1 MRSARS
7 VVLAVAAVVSGSLI
21 LAVVIAVGASVVVA
35 VGITLTVSV
44 TLALPV
50 TLAVAAAVAA
60 CFVAAA
66 AAAVTLAVALWL
78 SSCAIHPKQYRDRRG
93 AMACCSRLVVE
104 TTTTLLWCV
113 FVALDMLM
121 GLFYYPWRWLRQCR
135 YQQDRAE
142 VSEDVEVPSQPVN
155 RKTVVIVGGSF
166 GGLTALKHLA
176 DDPGFRV
183 VLIDQREY
191 FEYTPGVLRLFCD
204 PSLFSTMARPTPPG
218 THKFLLGT
226 VTNVADDHVVVAC
239 RDGRTQQVDFDYLV
253 LAVGADYSK
262 PVTPSAQEHTLAA
275 RAATWQKEAA
285 KVQAAGSILVLGGGA
300 VGAELAAEIICHFPQ
315 KRVTI
320 VDAYQNLLPLFP
332 RKTGIYAEQWFRDH
346 GVELVLGE
354 MLEKWDE
361 SSCTTKSGRVLQ
373 ADLVYVCFGM
383 RCNSQ
388 CAAGGSLAG
397 SLGPRRDVLVNEFL
411 QVEGQQC
418 VFAVGDV
425 MSHPAGEI
433 KQAYYAE
440 MNGAVAAEN
449 ILHHARGSPLL
460 RYPEAMAGAQISP
473 LVYVVSL
480 GRYDGSLGF
489 NKLVVNGVLAAILKW
504 IVEWTKVRQMEGSPI
519 GMAVW
524 KLGDEVTFALSRN
537 VFPPLAK
544 GQD

>member
-7 VVLAVAAVVSGSLI
+7 IVFAVVSASLI
-21 LAVVIAVGASVVVA
+21 AAVVIAVATSVFVA
-35 VGITLTVSV
+35 VGVALTVSV
-44 TLALPV
+44 TVALPV
-50 TLAVAAAVAA
+50 TLALAAVAA
-60 CFVAAA
+60 ACFAVAAA
-66 AAAVTLAVALWL
+66 AGVSLVAGLWL
-78 SSCAIHPKQYRDRRG
+78 YSCATHQKQHPDQRG
-93 AMACCSRLVVE
+93 TMALCSRLAVE
-104 TTTTLLWCV
+104 STTTLLWCV
-113 FVALDMLM
+113 FVVLDMVL
-121 GLFYYPWRWLRQCR
+121 GLFYYPWRWLRQRR
-135 YQQDRAE
+135 YSQNGADA
-142 VSEDVEVPSQPVN
+142 SEDVEVPSQPVN

-166 GGLTALKHLA
+166 GGLTAVKHLEA
-176 DDPGFRV
+176 DPSFRV

-226 VTNVADDHVVVAC
+226 VTNVADDHVVVSS
-239 RDGRTQQVDFDYLV
+239 RDGRTQQVDFDYLI
-253 LAVGADYSK
+253 LATGADYSK
-262 PVTPSAQEHTLAA
+262 PVTPSSQEHTLAA
-275 RAATWQKEAA
+275 RAATWQMEAA
-285 KVQAAGSILVLGGGA
+285 RVQAAGSVLVLGGGA

-320 VDAYQNLLPLFP
+320 VDAYQHLLPLFP

-388 CAAGGSLAG
+388 CVSGGKLAS

-411 QVEGQQC
+411 QVEGQQQ
-418 VFAVGDV
+418 VFAIGDV

-449 ILHHARGSPLL
+449 IIHHARGLPLL

-480 GRYDGSLGF
+480 GRHDGSLGF
-489 NKLVVNGVLAAILKW
+489 NKLVVNGILAAILKW

-524 KLGDEVTFALSRN
+524 KLGDEVTFALSRW
-537 VFPPLAK
+537 VFPPPAK
-544 GQD
+544 GQE

>member
-1 MRSARS
+1 MHF
-7 VVLAVAAVVSGSLI
+7 
-21 LAVVIAVGASVVVA
+21 
-35 VGITLTVSV
+35 
-44 TLALPV
+44 ALV
-50 TLAVAAAVAA
+50 VAAAVVVTCAVAA
-60 CFVAAA
+60 GIAVAVTVAAA
-66 AAAVTLAVALWL
+66 LGIVLTVTAPVLVPVAVALTVVFVVAV
-78 SSCAIHPKQYRDRRG
+78 CAAVG
-93 AMACCSRLVVE
+93 AGLFLVLALRFCGSASYKAHSGAWSQTMACCASIFVSVA
-104 TTTTLLWCV
+104 TTLLWIV
-113 FVALDMLM
+113 FVGLDFLL
-121 GLFYYPWRWLRQCR
+121 GLFYYPWQWLRQ
-135 YQQDRAE
+135 YQYRQEAKA
-142 VSEDVEVPSQPVN
+142 SQDVEAASQPVN

-166 GGLTALKHLA
+166 GGLTALRYLA
-176 DDPGFRV
+176 NDPGFRV

-218 THKFLLGT
+218 THEFLLGA
-226 VTNVADDHVVVAC
+226 VTSVTDDHVVVAS
-239 RDGRTQQVDFDYLV
+239 RDGRSQRVDFDYLI

-262 PVTPSAQEHTLAA
+262 PITASTQEHSLSA
-275 RAATWQKEAA
+275 RSATWQNEAA
-285 KVQAAGSILVLGGGA
+285 KVQAAGSVLVLGGGA
-300 VGAELAAEIICHFPQ
+300 VGAELAAEIACHFPQ

-320 VDAYQNLLPLFP
+320 VDAYQHLLPLFP
-332 RKTGIYAEQWFRDH
+332 RKTATYAEQWFKDR

-361 SSCTTKSGRVLQ
+361 NSCTTKSGHVYR

-388 CAAGGSLAG
+388 CMSGGSLAS
-397 SLGPRRDVLVNEFL
+397 SLGPRRDVQVNEFL
-411 QVEGQQC
+411 QVEGQKH

-440 MNGAVAAEN
+440 MNGHVAAEN
-449 ILHHARGSPLL
+449 IVHHARGLPLL

-489 NKLVVNGVLAAILKW
+489 NKLVINGVFAAILKW
-504 IVEWTKVRQMEGSPI
+504 VVEWTKVRQMEGSPI
-519 GMAVW
+519 GSFVW
-524 KLGDEVTFALSRN
+524 KLGDEVTFALSRW